1 MFFLVT
7 DNTHT
12 HHGFSANHKFGS
24 FNIYCDNGWKYA
36 HIDNKNILFKGYVND
51 ADLNDLVLGN
61 DLSDRLGN
69 YCVLIENNST
79 IEIRTSLYRSFPI
92 YYNSTTITNFSPSD
106 DSHEVYADSKITI
119 NKDLSITQNVVDI
132 IGDCDLVYNQT
143 DQTIINNIDRIIR
156 SSIENFIKHNKLPLK
171 VFLTGGLDSML
182 IYSYIKQIT
191 SDFEMLTYHHH
202 DYDTF
207 WYSKGQRIMNDNWSY
222 LQIHHWNEPCVLMSG
237 APGDE
242 YTMRNPE
249 IANLFMRYHG
259 VDVIEYLQ
267 NQTTQMYHTKHFTK
281 QSYIDKLNKQQPM
294 IDNIKKMNREDM
306 VYFLCNMLVND
317 YQHYHLGNTLT
328 FTPLRDI
335 NIVKQFMSLS
345 NEGIL
350 SQVINGDITRELIGM
365 NDSTLLQYISDDKNS
380 DEYMS
385 NIPKLFAVLGL

>member
-1 MFFLVT
+1 
-7 DNTHT
+7 
-12 HHGFSANHKFGS
+12 
-24 FNIYCDNGWKYA
+24 
-36 HIDNKNILFKGYVND
+36 
-51 ADLNDLVLGN
+51 
-61 DLSDRLGN
+61 
-69 YCVLIENNST
+69 
-79 IEIRTSLYRSFPI
+79 
-92 YYNSTTITNFSPSD
+92 
-106 DSHEVYADSKITI
+106 
-119 NKDLSITQNVVDI
+119 
-132 IGDCDLVYNQT
+132 
-143 DQTIINNIDRIIR
+143 
-156 SSIENFIKHNKLPLK
+156 
-171 VFLTGGLDSML
+171 
-182 IYSYIKQIT
+182 
-191 SDFEMLTYHHH
+191 
-202 DYDTF
+202 
-207 WYSKGQRIMNDNWSY
+207 
-222 LQIHHWNEPCVLMSG
+222 MSG